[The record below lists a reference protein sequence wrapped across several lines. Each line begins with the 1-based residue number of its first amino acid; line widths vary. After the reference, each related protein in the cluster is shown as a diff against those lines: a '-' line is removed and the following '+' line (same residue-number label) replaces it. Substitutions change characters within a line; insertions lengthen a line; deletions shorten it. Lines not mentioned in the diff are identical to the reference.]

1 VEANRRDLALFAL
14 SLLHGDRVAPGPTP
28 DTRLLAEGQAFLNG
42 FIVQELA
49 EAMHISVPEALEHLR
64 RLLAGGPEGAG
75 VREPRR
81 PAAPLPS
88 MAAERDLGDDT

>member
-1 VEANRRDLALFAL
+1 MAL
-14 SLLHGDRVAPGPTP
+14 SLLHGDEVAPDPSP

-42 FIVQELA
+42 FIVQVLA
-49 EAMHISVPEALEHLR
+49 DAMHVSIPEALEHLR

-81 PAAPLPS
+81 PTAPLPS
-88 MAAERDLGDDT
+88 MAAERDLGDDA